1 MLKDAQ
7 GLAVTT
13 DSPRAIASVDR
24 FIEQSLSY
32 GNDAQVILQ
41 GIEADPACVIANAYA
56 ATYYL
61 TQESEEGHRQA
72 APYLKAAKKYLAN
85 ANERE
90 KLYVWAIDAW
100 AKGDF
105 AQAIAYH
112 EQIAQKYP
120 RDLISVQMGQYHYFY
135 LGNKEGLLQIA
146 EKVLPASLE
155 NHYLHGML
163 AFGLEQC
170 HRLAE
175 AEVVGRRAVEMN
187 RHDPWAQHAVAHVME
202 TQGRVEEGIAWME
215 SLSDT
220 WENCNSLLYTHNWW
234 HLALY
239 YVEKEEFPKVLAL
252 YDTHI
257 WGRARK
263 ESSKD
268 QIGAI
273 SLLLRL
279 ELRGVDVGDRWEQ
292 LGNYLTP
299 RLHEHALPF
308 QDLHYVYALARSG
321 TLERVT
327 EMLLSMQEYAETINP
342 YLQGRWT
349 DVALPAARGMVA
361 YAQGDWEKAIAQL
374 KPTLPRL
381 YEIGGSHAQR
391 DLFEQ
396 VYLDA
401 WLRAEQNREALHLL
415 AHRFAARRYIPKGSP
430 GLALMYNKLE
440 PTAKAS

>member
-1 MLKDAQ
+1 
-7 GLAVTT
+7 
-13 DSPRAIASVDR
+13 
-24 FIEQSLSY
+24 
-32 GNDAQVILQ
+32 
-41 GIEADPACVIANAYA
+41 
-56 ATYYL
+56 
-61 TQESEEGHRQA
+61 
-72 APYLKAAKKYLAN
+72 
-85 ANERE
+85 
-90 KLYVWAIDAW
+90 
-100 AKGDF
+100 
-105 AQAIAYH
+105 
-112 EQIAQKYP
+112 
-120 RDLISVQMGQYHYFY
+120 
-135 LGNKEGLLQIA
+135 
-146 EKVLPASLE
+146 
-155 NHYLHGML
+155 
-163 AFGLEQC
+163 
-170 HRLAE
+170 
-175 AEVVGRRAVEMN
+175 
-187 RHDPWAQHAVAHVME
+187 
-202 TQGRVEEGIAWME
+202 
-215 SLSDT
+215 
-220 WENCNSLLYTHNWW
+220 
-234 HLALY
+234 
-239 YVEKEEFPKVLAL
+239 VLAL

-292 LGNYLTP
+292 LGTYLTP

-415 AHRFAARRYIPKGSP
+415 AHRFAARRYIPKGSR